1 MVVEQPRDTA
11 AVNLFNTSATPEQHL
26 QILCVLT
33 VLVIPIQMDHLHP
46 ASHTHSFH
54 FVLVFGK
61 DCGPAE
67 YKTND
72 GQCCPMCNKGL
83 VVRRDC
89 TLDSSTSCIPCI
101 RGTFMN
107 KANGLTKCFPCSP
120 CDPGQGLFTQAE
132 CKPTSNTVCDVLDGF
147 YCRSYSSNSEC
158 SFAVEHTH
166 CSPGQSTK
174 SPGKETTDTM
184 CEECQ
189 HGFYSQHGV
198 NCTAWTD
205 CAAMGRVKT
214 KDGNSSQDVICNKV
228 PPRSHV
234 TIIAPTLLL
243 GMTVAALFCFYLARE
258 WKQQR
263 MCLVML

>member
-1 MVVEQPRDTA
+1 MIYLSSAQYF
-11 AVNLFNTSATPEQHL
+11 LIGFNF
-26 QILCVLT
+26 
-33 VLVIPIQMDHLHP
+33 LH
-46 ASHTHSFH
+46 
-54 FVLVFGK
+54 VFGS

-67 YKTND
+67 YKKFD
-72 GQCCPMCNKGL
+72 GQCCPMCGKGL

-89 TLDSSTSCIPCI
+89 TIESSTSCIPCI

-107 KANGLTKCFPCSP
+107 EANGLTKCFPCSS
-120 CDPGQGLFTQAE
+120 CDPGQGVFTQTE
-132 CKPTSNTVCDVLDGF
+132 CKPTSNTVCHVLDGY

-174 SPGKETTDTM
+174 SPGTKTTDTM

-189 HGFYSQHGV
+189 HGFYSQYGV

-214 KDGNSSQDVICNKV
+214 EDGNSRQDVICNKV
-228 PPRSHV
+228 PPRIH
-234 TIIAPTLLL
+234 TTLIAPLLLILLL
-243 GMTVAALFCFYLARE
+243 GLTVAALFGFYLARAKRKKE
-258 WKQQR
+258 FHEFYEVPVQETGHLQVSTSNS
-263 MCLVML
+263 LEETAENVPGNVVADVPLN

>member
-1 MVVEQPRDTA
+1 MVY
-11 AVNLFNTSATPEQHL
+11 LSSAQYFLIGLNFMH
-26 QILCVLT
+26 
-33 VLVIPIQMDHLHP
+33 
-46 ASHTHSFH
+46 
-54 FVLVFGK
+54 VFGSN
-61 DCGPAE
+61 CGPAE
-67 YKTND
+67 YKKSD
-72 GQCCPMCNKGL
+72 GQCCPMCGRGL

-89 TLDSSTSCIPCI
+89 TVDSSTSCIPCI

-107 KANGLTKCFPCSP
+107 EANGLTKCFPCSP

-132 CKPTSNTVCDVLDGF
+132 CKPTSNTVCDVPDGF

-174 SPGKETTDTM
+174 SPGTKTTDTM

-205 CAAMGRVKT
+205 CAAMGHVKT

-234 TIIAPTLLL
+234 AIIAPILLL
-243 GMTVAALFCFYLARE
+243 GLTVTVLFCFYLARAKRKKE
-258 WKQQR
+258 LYRFSESGNSRKCAW
-263 MCLVML
+263 

>member
-1 MVVEQPRDTA
+1 MLLTLRGLPSEQYF
-11 AVNLFNTSATPEQHL
+11 LL
-26 QILCVLT
+26 G
-33 VLVIPIQMDHLHP
+33 
-46 ASHTHSFH
+46 FH

-89 TLDSSTSCIPCI
+89 TLVFSTSCMPCI

-107 KANGLTKCFPCSP
+107 EANGLTKCFPCSP
-120 CDPGQGLFTQAE
+120 CDPGQGLFTQTE
-132 CKPTSNTVCDVLDGF
+132 CKPTSNTVCDVLDGY

-158 SFAVEHTH
+158 SLAVEHTH

-174 SPGKETTDTM
+174 SPGTKTTDTM

-205 CAAMGRVKT
+205 CKAIGQYKT
-214 KDGNSSQDVICNKV
+214 EDGSQTRDVVCGKSEESLRNRAIVLVPSSVLLFVVFIFVLFVTKGKETKENQLSPKLPVEETGFHE
-228 PPRSHV
+228 RSPVAVEELHSE
-234 TIIAPTLLL
+234 TIPQL
-243 GMTVAALFCFYLARE
+243 
-258 WKQQR
+258 
-263 MCLVML
+263 

>member
-1 MVVEQPRDTA
+1 MFLTLRRLPSEQYF
-11 AVNLFNTSATPEQHL
+11 LL
-26 QILCVLT
+26 G
-33 VLVIPIQMDHLHP
+33 
-46 ASHTHSFH
+46 FH

-72 GQCCPMCNKGL
+72 GL

-89 TLDSSTSCIPCI
+89 TLESSTSCMPCI

-107 KANGLTKCFPCSP
+107 EANGLTKCFPCSP
-120 CDPGQGLFTQAE
+120 CDPGQGLFTQTE
-132 CKPTSNTVCDVLDGF
+132 CKPTSNTVCDVLDGY

-158 SFAVEHTH
+158 SLAVEHTH

-174 SPGKETTDTM
+174 SPGTKTTDTV

-214 KDGNSSQDVICNKV
+214 EDGHSRQDVICNKV
-228 PPRSHV
+228 PPRIH
-234 TIIAPTLLL
+234 TTLIAPILLLL
-243 GMTVAALFCFYLARE
+243 GLTVAALFGFYLARAILTCVIPHRFLC
-258 WKQQR
+258 KKR
-263 MCLVML
+263 DINKSPVTNSLVETAENVPGNVVTD

>member
-1 MVVEQPRDTA
+1 MLLQYFGAEINCITFYISDVGNVCTAWFIYNCFKHSPDSTSMEGCCLKSVVGVRPPSC
-11 AVNLFNTSATPEQHL
+11 FNF
-26 QILCVLT
+26 
-33 VLVIPIQMDHLHP
+33 LH
-46 ASHTHSFH
+46 
-54 FVLVFGK
+54 VFGS

-67 YKTND
+67 YKQVD
-72 GQCCPMCNKGL
+72 GQCCPMCGKGL

-89 TLDSSTSCIPCI
+89 TIESSTSCIPCI

-107 KANGLTKCFPCSP
+107 EANGLTKCFPCSS
-120 CDPGQGLFTQAE
+120 CDPGLGLFTQTE
-132 CKPTSNTVCDVLDGF
+132 CKPTSNTVCDILDGY

-174 SPGKETTDTM
+174 SPGTKTTDTM

-189 HGFYSQHGV
+189 HGFYSQYGV

-214 KDGNSSQDVICNKV
+214 EDGNSRQDVICNKV
-228 PPRSHV
+228 PPRIHTTLIV
-234 TIIAPTLLL
+234 PILLL
-243 GMTVAALFCFYLARE
+243 GLTVVALFGFYLARG
-258 WKQQR
+258 
-263 MCLVML
+263 